1 MAPLY
6 SMVINQAGHM
16 VVPVAAT
23 KGLCGAYFRLVIIY
37 A

>member
-1 MAPLY
+1 MAPLC
-6 SMVINQAGHM
+6 SMIINHAGQM

-23 KGLCGAYFRLVIIY
+23 KGLCGAYFRLVIID

>member
-1 MAPLY
+1 MALLC
-6 SMVINQAGHM
+6 SIIINQAGQM

>member
-1 MAPLY
+1 MAPLC
-6 SMVINQAGHM
+6 SLIITQAGQM
-16 VVPVAAT
+16 VAPVAAT